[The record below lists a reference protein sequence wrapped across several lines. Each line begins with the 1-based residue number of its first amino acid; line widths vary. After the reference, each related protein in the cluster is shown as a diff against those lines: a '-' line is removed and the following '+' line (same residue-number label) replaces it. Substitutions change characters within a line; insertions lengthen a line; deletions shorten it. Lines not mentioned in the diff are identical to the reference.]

1 MRSDGTAGVGNSG
14 INAGGNVGIAS
25 NNNGNN
31 NIGGGQLRDGAGSTQ
46 SGMSVLCHNIL
57 EY

>member
-46 SGMSVLCHNIL
+46 SGMSVLYHNIL